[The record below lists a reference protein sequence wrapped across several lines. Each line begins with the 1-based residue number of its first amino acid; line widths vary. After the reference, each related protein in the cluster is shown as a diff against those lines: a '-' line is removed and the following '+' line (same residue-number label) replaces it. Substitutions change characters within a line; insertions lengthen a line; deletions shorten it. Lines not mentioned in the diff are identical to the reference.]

1 MFIWDPR
8 ENVPYLV
15 APENFNRCRLK
26 VPKNAKICASRVV
39 GYVPQYDEELT
50 PCSFEPSERLA
61 PVPSAMP
68 APSVGPKTLVKIDDP
83 TNPGNSSNSTP
94 SVLPSAKDVETD
106 LAPESVVDAVG
117 FANASGCQEVAVKS
131 QRTQI
136 PSSPRSWL
144 SIV

>member
-1 MFIWDPR
+1 MV
-8 ENVPYLV
+8 E
-15 APENFNRCRLK
+15 
-26 VPKNAKICASRVV
+26 
-39 GYVPQYDEELT
+39 YVPQYDEQLT
-50 PCSFEPSERLA
+50 PCSIEPSERLV

-68 APSVGPKTLVKIDDP
+68 APSVGPKTLAEMDDP
-83 TNPGNSSNSTP
+83 TGPGNSSNSTP

-131 QRTQI
+131 KRTQI